1 MHGLMLP
8 SGNDAAITLSEM
20 FGLLIYLENKR
31 RLKTFDVYNPESF
44 KQFTSKSFS
53 HIFVNAMN

>member
-1 MHGLMLP
+1 MLP